1 MTRTQQ
7 LLLDLSLKPNYSEID
22 YVKSPC
28 NWEAAEWVHRWPEWP
43 MKMIAIYG
51 EPGCGKTHLAHI
63 WQGKTGARFLTPSDI
78 LNLSPHDALGEASA
92 VILDNVEALFPKEA
106 NPDAAVEDWM
116 FHFYNLVKEKNADL
130 LFCSLRPPTQW
141 AVRLPDLR
149 SRLATILS
157 IAINPPDEEALKAA
171 LFKLCSERGMVLSVE
186 VGEYILRRVERS
198 FDHIGSLVETLD
210 KRTLSQHRQLTLG
223 LVREVLSQL

>member
-1 MTRTQQ
+1 
-7 LLLDLSLKPNYSEID
+7 
-22 YVKSPC
+22 
-28 NWEAAEWVHRWPEWP
+28 
-43 MKMIAIYG
+43 
-51 EPGCGKTHLAHI
+51 
-63 WQGKTGARFLTPSDI
+63 
-78 LNLSPHDALGEASA
+78 
-92 VILDNVEALFPKEA
+92 
-106 NPDAAVEDWM
+106 M

-157 IAINPPDEEALKAA
+157 IAINPPDEEALKAV

-198 FDHIGSLVETLD
+198 FDHILSLVETLD